1 MMKKVKIVC
10 TLGPACRSRETLS
23 EMVKAG
29 MNVARLNFSHG
40 SYESHGENLENIRF
54 VEQQARVPIAT
65 ILDTKGPEIRTGKLF
80 NGLPVTLVPG
90 QVFRFVA
97 RDGMGTEN
105 QVSISHPQVCRELN
119 RGQDVFID
127 DGSLHLK
134 VLETGETELLM
145 EVLVGGE
152 LGEQKGVS
160 FPGAKLKIPTLTE
173 KDREDIRWGLDHGL
187 DYIAV
192 SFVRCRDDIM
202 EVRRVMEEMGGSMKI
217 IAKIE
222 TSEAVASLE
231 EIVEVVDGLM
241 VARGDLGVELP
252 AEEVPLIQKRM
263 IDLGRSQGK
272 PVIVATQMLDSMIRN
287 PRPTRAEVNDVA
299 NAVLDGADAVMLSG
313 ETAKGAYPVQAVE
326 TMARI
331 IARTEKEIRVWQ
343 RPSSLPPVASQT
355 VPDAVS
361 HAAVT
366 IAEQMQAKVILS
378 LTQSGSTAR
387 MVSKY
392 RPGCPISGVTAERR
406 TWRELAL
413 VWGVVPILTGKTHA
427 EEREMVES
435 GLLATLAEG
444 MASEGDIVVV
454 TSGMPTGIAG
464 TTDMVRVHTVGRI
477 VVKGISL
484 VRKEAY
490 GPVVKALTAAEA
502 KSKMCPK
509 AVLVA
514 RQTDR
519 DFVDVI
525 RKASAIICEEGG
537 LTSHA
542 AILALEMGIPCVVSA
557 TGALDLL
564 EDGMFVTVDGSRGL
578 VYHGKVTVR

>member
-1 MMKKVKIVC
+1 MKKVKIVC
-10 TLGPACRSRETLS
+10 TLGPACDSTETLGAMARS
-23 EMVKAG
+23 G

-40 SYESHGENLENIRF
+40 SYESHGRNLENIRT
-54 VEQQARVPIAT
+54 VERNLRIPLAT
-65 ILDTKGPEIRTGKLF
+65 MLDTKGPEIRTG
-80 NGLPVTLVPG
+80 GLKGGHPVHLVQG
-90 QVFRFVA
+90 GIFSFVPEEVEGDSA
-97 RDGMGTEN
+97 KVT
-105 QVSISHPQVCRELN
+105 ISYPQICSELKT
-119 RGQDVFID
+119 GQDVFID
-127 DGSLHLK
+127 DGTLQLR
-134 VLETGETELLM
+134 VLEARGDSLLM
-145 EVLVGGE
+145 NVLVGGE
-152 LGEQKGVS
+152 LGEHKGVS
-160 FPGAKLKIPTLTE
+160 VPGANLKIPTLTE
-173 KDREDIRWGLDHGL
+173 KDRSDIRWGLDNGL

-192 SFVRCRDDIM
+192 SFVRSRDDIM
-202 EVRRVMEEMGGSMKI
+202 EVRRVMEELGGSMKI

-222 TSEAVASLE
+222 TSEAAESLQ

-252 AEEVPLIQKRM
+252 AEEVPIIQKRM
-263 IDLGRSQGK
+263 VDLGRSQGK

-313 ETAKGAYPVQAVE
+313 ETAKGIYPVQAVE

-331 IARTEKEIRVWQ
+331 ISRTEKEIRVWQ

-366 IAEQMQAKVILS
+366 IADQMQAKVILS
-378 LTQSGSTAR
+378 LTKSGSTAR

-392 RPGCPISGVTAERR
+392 RPSCPITGVTADPK

-413 VWGVVPILTGKTHA
+413 IWGVFPILTGKTH
-427 EEREMVES
+427 EDEREMVES

-444 MASEGDIVVV
+444 LASEGDIVVV
-454 TSGMPTGIAG
+454 TSGIPTGIAG
-464 TTDMVRVHTVGRI
+464 TTDMVKVHTVGRI

-484 VRKEAY
+484 VRKEAF
-490 GPVVKALTAAEA
+490 GPVVKGPTSAEA
-502 KSKMCPK
+502 RRKMQK
-509 AVLVA
+509 GAVLVA

-519 DFVDVI
+519 DYVDVI
-525 RKASAIICEEGG
+525 RQASAVICEEGG

-557 TGALDLL
+557 TDALKLL
-564 EDGMFVTVDGSRGL
+564 EDGMLVTVDGSRGL
-578 VYHGKVTVR
+578 VYQGKVRVK

>member
-1 MMKKVKIVC
+1 MKKVKIVC
-10 TLGPACRSRETLS
+10 TLGPACGSREILA

-40 SYESHGENLENIRF
+40 SYESHGKNLENIRA
-54 VEQQARVPIAT
+54 VEKQLGVPLAT
-65 ILDTKGPEIRTGKLF
+65 VLDTKGPEIRTGTLKEGRPVKLVQGAAF
-80 NGLPVTLVPG
+80 S
-90 QVFRFVA
+90 FVSEEIEG
-97 RDGMGTEN
+97 DEK
-105 QVSISHPQVCRELN
+105 QVSISHPGICSELEP
-119 RGQDVFID
+119 GQDVFID
-127 DGSLHLK
+127 DGTLQLK
-134 VLETGETELLM
+134 VLEVQGTSLLM
-145 EVLVGGE
+145 RVLVGGE
-152 LGEQKGVS
+152 LGERKGVS
-160 FPGAKLKIPTLTE
+160 IPGAKLKIPTLTR
-173 KDREDIRWGLDHGL
+173 KDREDIRWGLDNGL

-192 SFVRCRDDIM
+192 SFVRSRDDIM
-202 EVRRVMEEMGGSMKI
+202 EVRRVMEELGGAMKI

-222 TSEAVASLE
+222 TSEAVASLD
-231 EIVEVVDGLM
+231 EIVDVVDGLM

-263 IDLGRSQGK
+263 VDLGRSQGK

-313 ETAKGAYPVQAVE
+313 ETAKGTYPVQAVE

-331 IARTEKEIRVWQ
+331 ITRTEREIRVWQ

-392 RPGCPISGVTAERR
+392 RPGCPIAGVTVEPG

-413 VWGVVPILTGKTHA
+413 VWGVVPLLTGKKH
-427 EEREMVES
+427 EDEQEMVES

-444 MASEGDIVVV
+444 LAAEGDIVVV
-454 TSGMPTGIAG
+454 TSGIPTGIAG
-464 TTDMVRVHTVGRI
+464 TTDMVKVHTVGRI

-484 VRKEAY
+484 VRKEAF
-490 GPVVKALTAAEA
+490 GPVVKGVTAAEA
-502 KSKMCPK
+502 RGKMKPG

-525 RKASAIICEEGG
+525 RQASAIICEEGG

-557 TGALDLL
+557 TDAMKMLD
-564 EDGMFVTVDGSRGL
+564 DGMMVTVDGSRGL
-578 VYHGKVTVR
+578 VYQGKVRIR

>member
-1 MMKKVKIVC
+1 MKKVKIVC
-10 TLGPACRSRETLS
+10 TLGPACGSREILA

-40 SYESHGENLENIRF
+40 SYESHGKNLENIRA
-54 VEQQARVPIAT
+54 VEKQLGVPLAT
-65 ILDTKGPEIRTGKLF
+65 VLDTKGPEIRTGTLKEGRPVKLVQGAAF
-80 NGLPVTLVPG
+80 SFVPEEIEG
-90 QVFRFVA
+90 
-97 RDGMGTEN
+97 DEK
-105 QVSISHPQVCRELN
+105 QVSISHPGICSELEP
-119 RGQDVFID
+119 GQDVFID
-127 DGSLHLK
+127 DGTLQLK
-134 VLETGETELLM
+134 VLEVQGTSLLM
-145 EVLVGGE
+145 RVLVGGE
-152 LGEQKGVS
+152 LGERKGVS
-160 FPGAKLKIPTLTE
+160 IPGAKLKIPTLTR
-173 KDREDIRWGLDHGL
+173 KDREDIRWGLDNGL

-192 SFVRCRDDIM
+192 SFVRSRDDIM
-202 EVRRVMEEMGGSMKI
+202 EVRRVMEELGGAMKI

-222 TSEAVASLE
+222 TSEAVASLD
-231 EIVEVVDGLM
+231 EIVDVVDGLM

-263 IDLGRSQGK
+263 VDLGRSQGK

-313 ETAKGAYPVQAVE
+313 ETAKGTYPVQAVE

-331 IARTEKEIRVWQ
+331 ITRTEREIRVWQ

-392 RPGCPISGVTAERR
+392 RPGCPIAGVTVEPR

-413 VWGVVPILTGKTHA
+413 VWGVVPLLTGKKH
-427 EEREMVES
+427 EDEQEMVES

-444 MASEGDIVVV
+444 LAAEGDIVVV
-454 TSGMPTGIAG
+454 TSGIPTGIAG
-464 TTDMVRVHTVGRI
+464 TTDMVKVHTVGRI

-484 VRKEAY
+484 VRKEAF
-490 GPVVKALTAAEA
+490 GPVVKGVTAAEA
-502 KSKMCPK
+502 RGKMKPG

-525 RKASAIICEEGG
+525 RQASAIICEEGG

-557 TGALDLL
+557 TDAMKMLD
-564 EDGMFVTVDGSRGL
+564 DGMMVTVDGSRGL
-578 VYHGKVTVR
+578 VYQGKVRIR

>member
-1 MMKKVKIVC
+1 MKRVKIVC
-10 TLGPACRSRETLS
+10 TLGPACGSRETLA

-40 SYESHGENLENIRF
+40 SYESHGETLGNIRA
-54 VEQQARVPIAT
+54 VEQRLGVPLAT
-65 ILDTKGPEIRTGKLF
+65 ILDTKGPEIRTGRLL
-80 NGLPVTLVPG
+80 NGQPVTLVPG
-90 QVFRFVA
+90 EKFRFIA
-97 RDGMGTEN
+97 EEGEGDER
-105 QVSISHPQVCRELN
+105 QVTISHPQICSELAP
-119 RGQDVFID
+119 GQDVFID
-127 DGSLHLK
+127 DGTLQLK
-134 VLETGETELLM
+134 VLETGDKELLM

-152 LGEQKGVS
+152 LGEKKGVS

-173 KDREDIRWGLDHGL
+173 KDRMDIRWGLDNGL

-202 EVRRVMEEMGGSMKI
+202 EVRRVMEELGGSMKI

-263 IDLGRSQGK
+263 VDLGRSQGK

-331 IARTEKEIRVWQ
+331 VTRTEKEIRVWQ
-343 RPSSLPPVASQT
+343 RPSSRPFVASQT

-392 RPGCPISGVTAERR
+392 RPDCPISGVTAERR

-413 VWGVVPILTGKTHA
+413 VWGVVPILTGKKH
-427 EEREMVES
+427 EDEREMVES

-454 TSGMPTGIAG
+454 TSGLPTGIAG
-464 TTDMVRVHTVGRI
+464 TTDMVKVHTVGRI

-484 VRKEAY
+484 VRKEAF
-490 GPVVKALTAAEA
+490 GPVVKGATAAEA
-502 KSKMCPK
+502 RDKMRQG

-519 DFVDVI
+519 EFVDVI
-525 RKASAIICEEGG
+525 RQASAIICEEGG

-557 TGALDLL
+557 TDAMKLLD
-564 EDGMFVTVDGSRGL
+564 DGMLVTVDGSRGL
-578 VYHGKVTVR
+578 VYHGKVRVR

>member
-1 MMKKVKIVC
+1 MKRVKIVC
-10 TLGPACRSRETLS
+10 TLGPACESRETLTA
-23 EMVKAG
+23 MVKAG

-40 SYESHGENLENIRF
+40 SYESHGRNLENIRA
-54 VEQQARVPIAT
+54 VEQRLGTPLAT
-65 ILDTKGPEIRTGKLF
+65 ILDTKGPEIRTGKLKDG
-80 NGLPVTLVPG
+80 NPVHLVRGETFCFVPEELEG
-90 QVFRFVA
+90 DESQV
-97 RDGMGTEN
+97 T
-105 QVSISHPQVCRELN
+105 ISYPEICSELHV
-119 RGQDVFID
+119 GQDVFID
-127 DGSLHLK
+127 DGTLQLK
-134 VLETGETELLM
+134 VLEAQGARLFM

-152 LGEQKGVS
+152 LGEHKGVS
-160 FPGAKLKIPTLTE
+160 VPGARLKIPTLTD
-173 KDREDIRWGLDHGL
+173 KDRNDIRWGLDNGL

-202 EVRRVMEEMGGSMKI
+202 EVRRVMEELGGSMKI

-263 IDLGRSQGK
+263 VDLGRSQGK

-299 NAVLDGADAVMLSG
+299 NAVLDGTDAVMLSG
-313 ETAKGAYPVQAVE
+313 ETAKGVYPVQAVE

-343 RPSSLPPVASQT
+343 RPSSLPPIASQT

-378 LTQSGSTAR
+378 LTQTGSTAR

-392 RPGCPISGVTAERR
+392 RPACPIAGVTVERR

-413 VWGVVPILTGKTHA
+413 AWGVVPVLTGKKH
-427 EEREMVES
+427 EDEREMVES

-444 MASEGDIVVV
+444 LASEGDIVVV
-454 TSGMPTGIAG
+454 TSGIPTGIAG
-464 TTDMVRVHTVGRI
+464 TTDMVKVHTVGRI

-484 VRKEAY
+484 VRKEAF
-490 GPVVKALTAAEA
+490 GPVVKGLTAAEA
-502 KSKMCPK
+502 RSKMKPG

-525 RKASAIICEEGG
+525 RMASAIVCEEGG

-557 TGALDLL
+557 TDAMRLL
-564 EDGMFVTVDGSRGL
+564 EDGMLITVDGSRGL
-578 VYHGKVTVR
+578 VYHGKVRVR

>member
-1 MMKKVKIVC
+1 MKKVKIVC
-10 TLGPACRSRETLS
+10 TLGPACRSRETLAG
-23 EMVKAG
+23 MVRAG

-40 SYESHGENLENIRF
+40 SYESHGENVENIRA
-54 VEQQARVPIAT
+54 VEKQLGIPIAT

-80 NGLPVTLVPG
+80 NGLSVNLVRG

-97 RDGMGTEN
+97 HDVMGTEN

-119 RGQDVFID
+119 PGQDVFID

-134 VLETGETELLM
+134 VLQAGDTELLM

-160 FPGAKLKIPTLTE
+160 FPGAKLKIPTLTG

-192 SFVRCRDDIM
+192 SFVRSRDDIM
-202 EVRRVMEEMGGSMKI
+202 EVRRVMEEMGGAMKI

-222 TSEAVASLE
+222 TSEAVSALE

-343 RPSSLPPVASQT
+343 RPSSLPQVASQT

-392 RPGCPISGVTAERR
+392 RPGCPIAGVTADRR

-435 GLLATLAEG
+435 GLMATLAEG

-490 GPVVKALTAAEA
+490 GPVVKGTTAAEA
-502 KSKMCPK
+502 RSKMRPG

-519 DFVDVI
+519 EYVDVI
-525 RKASAIICEEGG
+525 RMASAIICEEGG

-557 TGALDLL
+557 TDALKLL
-564 EDGMFVTVDGSRGL
+564 EDGMLVTVDGSRGL

>member
-1 MMKKVKIVC
+1 MKKVKIVC
-10 TLGPACRSRETLS
+10 TLGPACGSREILA

-40 SYESHGENLENIRF
+40 SYESHGKNLENIRA
-54 VEQQARVPIAT
+54 VEKQLGVPLAT
-65 ILDTKGPEIRTGKLF
+65 VLDTKGPEIRTGTLKEGRPVKLVQGAAF
-80 NGLPVTLVPG
+80 SFVPEEIEG
-90 QVFRFVA
+90 
-97 RDGMGTEN
+97 DEK
-105 QVSISHPQVCRELN
+105 QVSISHPGICSELEP
-119 RGQDVFID
+119 GQDVFID
-127 DGSLHLK
+127 DGTLQLK
-134 VLETGETELLM
+134 VLEVQGTSLLM
-145 EVLVGGE
+145 RVLVGGE
-152 LGEQKGVS
+152 LGERKGVS
-160 FPGAKLKIPTLTE
+160 IPGAKLKIPTLTR
-173 KDREDIRWGLDHGL
+173 KDREDIRWGLDNGL

-192 SFVRCRDDIM
+192 SFVRSRDDIM
-202 EVRRVMEEMGGSMKI
+202 EVRRVMEELGGAMKI

-222 TSEAVASLE
+222 TSEAVASLD
-231 EIVEVVDGLM
+231 EIVDVVDGLM

-263 IDLGRSQGK
+263 VDLGRSQGK

-313 ETAKGAYPVQAVE
+313 ETAKGTYPVQAVE

-331 IARTEKEIRVWQ
+331 ITRTEREIRVWQ

-392 RPGCPISGVTAERR
+392 RPGCPIAGVTVEPG

-413 VWGVVPILTGKTHA
+413 VWGVVPLLTGKKH
-427 EEREMVES
+427 EDEQEMVES

-444 MASEGDIVVV
+444 LAAEGDIVVV
-454 TSGMPTGIAG
+454 TSGIPTGIAG
-464 TTDMVRVHTVGRI
+464 TTDMVKVHTVGRI

-484 VRKEAY
+484 VRKEAF
-490 GPVVKALTAAEA
+490 GPVVKGVTAAEA
-502 KSKMCPK
+502 RGKMKPG

-525 RKASAIICEEGG
+525 RQASAIICEEGG

-557 TGALDLL
+557 TDAMKMLD
-564 EDGMFVTVDGSRGL
+564 DGMMVTVDGSRGL
-578 VYHGKVTVR
+578 VYQGKVRIR

>member
-1 MMKKVKIVC
+1 
-10 TLGPACRSRETLS
+10 
-23 EMVKAG
+23 
-29 MNVARLNFSHG
+29 
-40 SYESHGENLENIRF
+40 
-54 VEQQARVPIAT
+54 
-65 ILDTKGPEIRTGKLF
+65 
-80 NGLPVTLVPG
+80 
-90 QVFRFVA
+90 
-97 RDGMGTEN
+97 
-105 QVSISHPQVCRELN
+105 
-119 RGQDVFID
+119 
-127 DGSLHLK
+127 
-134 VLETGETELLM
+134 
-145 EVLVGGE
+145 
-152 LGEQKGVS
+152 
-160 FPGAKLKIPTLTE
+160 
-173 KDREDIRWGLDHGL
+173 
-187 DYIAV
+187 
-192 SFVRCRDDIM
+192 
-202 EVRRVMEEMGGSMKI
+202 

-222 TSEAVASLE
+222 TSEAVSALE

-343 RPSSLPPVASQT
+343 RPSSLPQVASQT

-392 RPGCPISGVTAERR
+392 RPGCPIAGVTADRR

-427 EEREMVES
+427 DEREMVES
-435 GLLATLAEG
+435 GLMATLAEG

-490 GPVVKALTAAEA
+490 GPVVKGTTAAEA
-502 KSKMCPK
+502 RSKMRPG

-519 DFVDVI
+519 EYVDVI
-525 RKASAIICEEGG
+525 RMASAIICEEGG

-557 TGALDLL
+557 TDALKLL
-564 EDGMFVTVDGSRGL
+564 EDGMLVTVDGSRGL

>member
-1 MMKKVKIVC
+1 MKKVKIVC
-10 TLGPACRSRETLS
+10 TLGPACDSQETLGA
-23 EMVKAG
+23 MARAG

-40 SYESHGENLENIRF
+40 SYESHGRNLENIRT
-54 VEQQARVPIAT
+54 VERSLRIPLAT
-65 ILDTKGPEIRTGKLF
+65 MLDTKGPEIRTGRLK
-80 NGLPVTLVPG
+80 GGHPVHLAQGGVFSFVPEEVEG
-90 QVFRFVA
+90 DSTQV
-97 RDGMGTEN
+97 T
-105 QVSISHPQVCRELN
+105 ISYPEICSELKT
-119 RGQDVFID
+119 GQDVFID
-127 DGSLHLK
+127 DGTLQLR
-134 VLETGETELLM
+134 VLEARGDRLVM
-145 EVLVGGE
+145 DILVGGE
-152 LGEQKGVS
+152 LGEHKGVS
-160 FPGAKLKIPTLTE
+160 VPGANLKIPTLTE
-173 KDREDIRWGLDHGL
+173 KDRSDIRWGLDNGL

-192 SFVRCRDDIM
+192 SFVRSRDDIM
-202 EVRRVMEEMGGSMKI
+202 EVRRVMEELGGSMKI

-222 TSEAVASLE
+222 TSEAAASLQ
-231 EIVEVVDGLM
+231 EIMEVVDGLM

-263 IDLGRSQGK
+263 VDLGRSQGK

-313 ETAKGAYPVQAVE
+313 ETAKGIYPVQAVE

-331 IARTEKEIRVWQ
+331 ISRTEKEIRVWQ

-366 IAEQMQAKVILS
+366 ISDQMQAKVILS

-392 RPGCPISGVTAERR
+392 RPSCSITGVTADPK

-413 VWGVVPILTGKTHA
+413 IWGVFPILTGKTH
-427 EEREMVES
+427 EDEREMVES

-444 MASEGDIVVV
+444 LASEGDIVVV
-454 TSGMPTGIAG
+454 TSGIPTGIAG
-464 TTDMVRVHTVGRI
+464 TTDMVKVHTVGRI

-484 VRKEAY
+484 VRKEAF
-490 GPVVKALTAAEA
+490 GPVVKGSTPEEAAR
-502 KSKMCPK
+502 KMQK
-509 AVLVA
+509 GAVLVA

-519 DFVDVI
+519 DYVDVI
-525 RKASAIICEEGG
+525 RQASAIICEEGG

-557 TGALDLL
+557 KDALRLL
-564 EDGMFVTVDGSRGL
+564 EDGMLVTVDGSRGL
-578 VYHGKVTVR
+578 VYQGKVRVK

>member
-1 MMKKVKIVC
+1 MKKVKIVC
-10 TLGPACRSRETLS
+10 TLGPACESRETLTA
-23 EMVKAG
+23 MVKAG

-40 SYESHGENLENIRF
+40 SYESHGKNLENIRA
-54 VEQQARVPIAT
+54 VEQRLGTPLAT
-65 ILDTKGPEIRTGKLF
+65 ILDTKGPEIRTGKLKD
-80 NGLPVTLVPG
+80 GCPVCLVQG
-90 QVFRFVA
+90 ETYSFVPEDLAGDA
-97 RDGMGTEN
+97 R
-105 QVSISHPQVCRELN
+105 QVSISHPEICSELEA
-119 RGQDVFID
+119 GQDVFID
-127 DGSLHLK
+127 DGTLQLR
-134 VLETGETELLM
+134 VLEAQGTRLVM

-152 LGEQKGVS
+152 LGEHKGVS
-160 FPGAKLKIPTLTE
+160 VPGAKLKIPTLTE
-173 KDREDIRWGLDHGL
+173 KDRNDIRWGLDNGL

-202 EVRRVMEEMGGSMKI
+202 EVRRVMEELGGSMKI

-263 IDLGRSQGK
+263 VDLGRSQGK

-299 NAVLDGADAVMLSG
+299 NAVLDGTDAVMLSG
-313 ETAKGAYPVQAVE
+313 ETAKGIYPVQAVE

-331 IARTEKEIRVWQ
+331 IVRTEREIRVWQ
-343 RPSSLPPVASQT
+343 RPSSLPPIASQT

-378 LTQSGSTAR
+378 LTQTGSTAR

-392 RPGCPISGVTAERR
+392 RPACPISGVTVDKR

-413 VWGVVPILTGKTHA
+413 VWGVVPILTGKTHDD
-427 EEREMVES
+427 EREMVES

-454 TSGMPTGIAG
+454 TSGIPTGMAG
-464 TTDMVRVHTVGRI
+464 TTDMVKVHTVGRI

-484 VRKEAY
+484 VRKEAF
-490 GPVVKALTAAEA
+490 GPVVKAMTAAEA
-502 KSKMCPK
+502 RSKMK
-509 AVLVA
+509 QGAVLVA

-525 RKASAIICEEGG
+525 RQASAIICEEGG

-557 TGALDLL
+557 TDAMKFLD
-564 EDGMFVTVDGSRGL
+564 DGMLVTVDGSRGL
-578 VYHGKVTVR
+578 VYHGKVRVK

>member
-1 MMKKVKIVC
+1 MKKVKVVC
-10 TLGPACRSRETLS
+10 TLGPACESRETLTA
-23 EMVKAG
+23 MVKAG

-40 SYESHGENLENIRF
+40 SYESHGRNLENIRA
-54 VEQQARVPIAT
+54 VEQRLGTPLAT
-65 ILDTKGPEIRTGKLF
+65 ILDTKGPEIRTGKLKDG
-80 NGLPVTLVPG
+80 NPVHLVQGEVFCFVPEELEG
-90 QVFRFVA
+90 DESQV
-97 RDGMGTEN
+97 T
-105 QVSISHPQVCRELN
+105 ISHPEICSELHV
-119 RGQDVFID
+119 GQDVFID
-127 DGSLHLK
+127 DGTLQLK
-134 VLETGETELLM
+134 VLEAQGARLLM

-152 LGEQKGVS
+152 LGEHKGVS
-160 FPGAKLKIPTLTE
+160 VPGARLKIPTLTD
-173 KDREDIRWGLDHGL
+173 KDRNDIRWGLDNGL

-202 EVRRVMEEMGGSMKI
+202 EVRRVMEELGGSMKI

-263 IDLGRSQGK
+263 VDLGRSQGK

-299 NAVLDGADAVMLSG
+299 NAVLDGTDAVMLSG
-313 ETAKGAYPVQAVE
+313 ETAKGVYPVKAVE

-343 RPSSLPPVASQT
+343 RHSSLPPIASQT

-378 LTQSGSTAR
+378 LTQTGSTAR

-392 RPGCPISGVTAERR
+392 RPACPIAGVTVERR

-413 VWGVVPILTGKTHA
+413 VWGVVPVLTGKTH
-427 EEREMVES
+427 EDEREMVES

-444 MASEGDIVVV
+444 LASEGDIVVV
-454 TSGMPTGIAG
+454 TSGIPTGIAG
-464 TTDMVRVHTVGRI
+464 TTDMVKVHTVGRI

-484 VRKEAY
+484 VRKEAF
-490 GPVVKALTAAEA
+490 GPVVKGLTAAEA
-502 KSKMCPK
+502 RSKMKPG

-525 RKASAIICEEGG
+525 RMASAIICEEGG

-557 TGALDLL
+557 ADAMRLL
-564 EDGMFVTVDGSRGL
+564 EDGMLITVDGSRGL
-578 VYHGKVTVR
+578 VYHGKVRVR

>member
-1 MMKKVKIVC
+1 MKKVKIVC
-10 TLGPACRSRETLS
+10 TLGPACESRETLIA
-23 EMVKAG
+23 MVKAG

-40 SYESHGENLENIRF
+40 SYESHGRTLESIRA
-54 VEQQARVPIAT
+54 VEQRLGTPLAT
-65 ILDTKGPEIRTGKLF
+65 ILDTKGPEIRTGKLKD
-80 NGLPVTLVPG
+80 GHPVFLVQGETFCFVPEEIEGDEG
-90 QVFRFVA
+90 QV
-97 RDGMGTEN
+97 T
-105 QVSISHPQVCRELN
+105 ISHAEICSELHA
-119 RGQDVFID
+119 GQDVFID
-127 DGSLHLK
+127 DGTLQLK
-134 VLETGETELLM
+134 VLEAQGTRLLM

-152 LGEQKGVS
+152 LGEHKGVS
-160 FPGAKLKIPTLTE
+160 VPGARLKIPTLTD
-173 KDREDIRWGLDHGL
+173 KDRNDIRWGLDNGL

-202 EVRRVMEEMGGSMKI
+202 EVRRVMEELGGSMKI

-263 IDLGRSQGK
+263 VDLGRSQGK

-299 NAVLDGADAVMLSG
+299 NAVLDGTDAVMLSG
-313 ETAKGAYPVQAVE
+313 ETAKGVYPVQAVE

-331 IARTEKEIRVWQ
+331 IVRTEKEIRVWQ
-343 RPSSLPPVASQT
+343 RPSSLPPIASQT

-378 LTQSGSTAR
+378 LTQTGSTAR

-392 RPGCPISGVTAERR
+392 RPACPISGVTVDRR

-413 VWGVVPILTGKTHA
+413 VWGVVPILTGKTH
-427 EEREMVES
+427 EDEREMVES

-454 TSGMPTGIAG
+454 TSGIPTGIAG
-464 TTDMVRVHTVGRI
+464 TTDMVKVHTVGRI

-484 VRKEAY
+484 VRKEAF
-490 GPVVKALTAAEA
+490 GPVVKGLTAAEA
-502 KSKMCPK
+502 RIKMKPG

-525 RKASAIICEEGG
+525 RMASAIVCEEGG

-557 TGALDLL
+557 TDAMSLL
-564 EDGMFVTVDGSRGL
+564 EDGMLITVDGSRGL
-578 VYHGKVTVR
+578 VYHGKVRVR

>member
-1 MMKKVKIVC
+1 MRKVKIVC
-10 TLGPACRSRETLS
+10 TLGPACESVETLGA
-23 EMVKAG
+23 MVRAG

-40 SYESHGENLENIRF
+40 SYESHGRNLENIRT
-54 VEQQARVPIAT
+54 VERNLRIPLAT
-65 ILDTKGPEIRTGKLF
+65 MLDTKGPEIRTGSLKD
-80 NGLPVTLVPG
+80 GHPVHLVQG
-90 QVFRFVA
+90 
-97 RDGMGTEN
+97 GTFSFIPEEIEGDATK
-105 QVSISHPQVCRELN
+105 VTISYPEICSELKT
-119 RGQDVFID
+119 GQDVFID
-127 DGSLHLK
+127 DGTLQLR
-134 VLETGETELLM
+134 VLEARGNSLLM
-145 EVLVGGE
+145 DVLVGGE
-152 LGEQKGVS
+152 LGEHKGVS
-160 FPGAKLKIPTLTE
+160 VPGANLKIPTLTD
-173 KDREDIRWGLDHGL
+173 KDRRDIRWGLDNGV

-192 SFVRCRDDIM
+192 SFVRSRDDIM
-202 EVRRVMEEMGGSMKI
+202 EVRRVMEELGGSMKI

-222 TSEAVASLE
+222 TSEAAASLQ

-263 IDLGRSQGK
+263 VDLGRSQGK

-313 ETAKGAYPVQAVE
+313 ETAKGVYPVQAVE

-331 IARTEKEIRVWQ
+331 IFRTEKEIRVWQ

-366 IAEQMQAKVILS
+366 IADQMQAKVILS
-378 LTQSGSTAR
+378 LTKSGSTAR

-392 RPGCPISGVTAERR
+392 RPSCPITGVTADPK

-413 VWGVVPILTGKTHA
+413 IWGVFPILTGKTH
-427 EEREMVES
+427 EDEREMVES
-435 GLLATLAEG
+435 GLMATLAEG
-444 MASEGDIVVV
+444 LVSEGDIVVV
-454 TSGMPTGIAG
+454 TSGIPTGIAG
-464 TTDMVRVHTVGRI
+464 TTDMVKVHTVGRI

-484 VRKEAY
+484 VRKEAF
-490 GPVVKALTAAEA
+490 GPVVKGATPAEA
-502 KSKMCPK
+502 ARKMQK
-509 AVLVA
+509 GAVLVA

-519 DFVDVI
+519 DYVDAI
-525 RKASAIICEEGG
+525 RQASAIICEEGG

-557 TGALDLL
+557 KDALSLL
-564 EDGMFVTVDGSRGL
+564 EDGMLVTVDGSRGL
-578 VYHGKVTVR
+578 VYQGKVRVK

>member
-1 MMKKVKIVC
+1 
-10 TLGPACRSRETLS
+10 
-23 EMVKAG
+23 MVKAG

-40 SYESHGENLENIRF
+40 SYESHGETLGNIRA
-54 VEQQARVPIAT
+54 VEQRLGVPLAT
-65 ILDTKGPEIRTGKLF
+65 ILDTKGPEIRTGRLL
-80 NGLPVTLVPG
+80 NGQPVTLVPG
-90 QVFRFVA
+90 EKFRFIA
-97 RDGMGTEN
+97 EEGEGDER
-105 QVSISHPQVCRELN
+105 QVTISHPQICSELAP
-119 RGQDVFID
+119 GQDVFID
-127 DGSLHLK
+127 DGTLQLK
-134 VLETGETELLM
+134 VLETGDKELLM

-152 LGEQKGVS
+152 LGEKKGVS

-173 KDREDIRWGLDHGL
+173 KDRMDIRWGLDNGL

-202 EVRRVMEEMGGSMKI
+202 EVRRVMEELGGSMKI

-263 IDLGRSQGK
+263 VDLGRSQGK

-331 IARTEKEIRVWQ
+331 VTRTEKEIRVWQ
-343 RPSSLPPVASQT
+343 RPSSRPFVASQT

-392 RPGCPISGVTAERR
+392 RPDCPISGVTAERR

-413 VWGVVPILTGKTHA
+413 VWGVVPILTGKKH
-427 EEREMVES
+427 EDEREMVES

-454 TSGMPTGIAG
+454 TSGLPTGIAG
-464 TTDMVRVHTVGRI
+464 TTDMVKVHTVGRI

-484 VRKEAY
+484 VRKEAF
-490 GPVVKALTAAEA
+490 GPVVKGATAAEA
-502 KSKMCPK
+502 RDKMRQG

-519 DFVDVI
+519 EFVDVI
-525 RKASAIICEEGG
+525 RQASAIICEEGG

-557 TGALDLL
+557 TDAMKLLD
-564 EDGMFVTVDGSRGL
+564 DGMLVTVDGSRGL
-578 VYHGKVTVR
+578 VYHGKVRVR

>member
-1 MMKKVKIVC
+1 MKKVKIVC
-10 TLGPACRSRETLS
+10 TLGPACRSRETLA
-23 EMVKAG
+23 EMVRAG

-40 SYESHGENLENIRF
+40 SYESHGENLENIRT
-54 VEQQARVPIAT
+54 VEQQLRTPIAT
-65 ILDTKGPEIRTGKLF
+65 ILDTKGPEIRTGKLV
-80 NGLPVTLVPG
+80 NGLPVTLARG
-90 QVFRFVA
+90 KVFRFVA
-97 RDGMGTEN
+97 QEEMGTEN

-134 VLETGETELLM
+134 VLEAGENELVM

-160 FPGAKLKIPTLTE
+160 FPGAKLKIPTLTD
-173 KDREDIRWGLDHGL
+173 KDREDIRWGLEHAL

-192 SFVRCRDDIM
+192 SFVRSRDDIM
-202 EVRRVMEEMGGSMKI
+202 EVRGVMEEMGGSMKI

-222 TSEAVASLE
+222 TSEAVAALE

-343 RPSSLPPVASQT
+343 RPSSLPPVASQS

-392 RPGCPISGVTAERR
+392 RPGCPISGVTAERG

-413 VWGVVPILTGKTHA
+413 VWGVIPILTGKTHA
-427 EEREMVES
+427 DEREMVES

-444 MASEGDIVVV
+444 IASEGDIVVV
-454 TSGMPTGIAG
+454 TSGLPTGIAG

-490 GPVVKALTAAEA
+490 GPVVKGTTAAEA
-502 KSKMCPK
+502 RSKMRPG

-519 DFVDVI
+519 DYVDAI

-557 TGALDLL
+557 TDALKLL

>member
-1 MMKKVKIVC
+1 MKKVKIVC
-10 TLGPACRSRETLS
+10 TLGPACESRDTLTA
-23 EMVKAG
+23 MVKAG

-40 SYESHGENLENIRF
+40 SYESHGRNLENIRA
-54 VEQQARVPIAT
+54 VEQRLGTPLAT
-65 ILDTKGPEIRTGKLF
+65 ILDTKGPEIRTGKLKDG
-80 NGLPVTLVPG
+80 NPVHLVQG
-90 QVFRFVA
+90 EIFCFVPEEMEGDA
-97 RDGMGTEN
+97 N
-105 QVSISHPQVCRELN
+105 QVTISHSQICTELTP
-119 RGQDVFID
+119 GQDVFID
-127 DGSLHLK
+127 DGTLQLK
-134 VLETGETELLM
+134 VLEAQGTRLLM

-160 FPGAKLKIPTLTE
+160 IPGAKLKIPTLTD
-173 KDREDIRWGLDHGL
+173 KDRKDIRWGLDNGL

-202 EVRRVMEEMGGSMKI
+202 EVRRVMEELGGSMKI

-222 TSEAVASLE
+222 TNEAVASLE
-231 EIVEVVDGLM
+231 EIFEVVDGLM

-263 IDLGRSQGK
+263 VDMGRSQGK

-313 ETAKGAYPVQAVE
+313 ETAKGTYPVQAVE

-331 IARTEKEIRVWQ
+331 IVRTEKEIRVWQ
-343 RPSSLPPVASQT
+343 RSSSVPPVASQT

-378 LTQSGSTAR
+378 LTQTGSTAR

-392 RPGCPISGVTAERR
+392 RPTCPISGVTVDNR

-413 VWGVVPILTGKTHA
+413 VWGVVPILTGKRH
-427 EEREMVES
+427 EDEREMVES

-444 MASEGDIVVV
+444 LASEGDIVVV
-454 TSGMPTGIAG
+454 TSGIPTGTAG
-464 TTDMVRVHTVGRI
+464 TTDMVKVHTVGRI

-484 VRKEAY
+484 VRKEAF
-490 GPVVKALTAAEA
+490 GPVVKGATAVEA
-502 KSKMCPK
+502 RGKMRPG

-525 RKASAIICEEGG
+525 RQASAIICEEGG

-557 TGALDLL
+557 TDAMSLL
-564 EDGMFVTVDGSRGL
+564 EDGMLVTVDGSRGL
-578 VYHGKVTVR
+578 VYHGKVRVR

>member
-1 MMKKVKIVC
+1 MKKVKIVR
-10 TLGPACRSRETLS
+10 TLGPACGSREILA

-40 SYESHGENLENIRF
+40 SYESHGKNLENIRA
-54 VEQQARVPIAT
+54 VEKQLGVPLAT
-65 ILDTKGPEIRTGKLF
+65 VLDTKGPEIRTGTLKEGRPVKLVQGAAF
-80 NGLPVTLVPG
+80 SFVPEEIEG
-90 QVFRFVA
+90 
-97 RDGMGTEN
+97 DEK
-105 QVSISHPQVCRELN
+105 QVSISHPGICSELEP
-119 RGQDVFID
+119 GQDVFID
-127 DGSLHLK
+127 DGTLQLK
-134 VLETGETELLM
+134 VLEVQGTSLLM
-145 EVLVGGE
+145 RVLVGGE
-152 LGEQKGVS
+152 LGERKGVS
-160 FPGAKLKIPTLTE
+160 IPGAKLKIPTLTR
-173 KDREDIRWGLDHGL
+173 KDREDIRWGLDNGL

-192 SFVRCRDDIM
+192 SFVRSRDDIM
-202 EVRRVMEEMGGSMKI
+202 EVRRVMEELGGAMKI

-222 TSEAVASLE
+222 TSEAVASLD
-231 EIVEVVDGLM
+231 EIVDVVDGLM

-263 IDLGRSQGK
+263 VDLGRSQGK

-313 ETAKGAYPVQAVE
+313 ETAKGTYPVQAVE

-331 IARTEKEIRVWQ
+331 ITRTEREIRVWQ

-392 RPGCPISGVTAERR
+392 RPGCPIAGVTVEPG

-413 VWGVVPILTGKTHA
+413 VWGVVPLLTGKKH
-427 EEREMVES
+427 EDEQEMVES

-444 MASEGDIVVV
+444 LAAEGDIVVV
-454 TSGMPTGIAG
+454 TSGIPTGIAG
-464 TTDMVRVHTVGRI
+464 TTDMVKVHTVGRI

-484 VRKEAY
+484 VRKEAF
-490 GPVVKALTAAEA
+490 GPVVKGVTAAEA
-502 KSKMCPK
+502 RGKMKPG

-525 RKASAIICEEGG
+525 RQASAIICEEGG

-557 TGALDLL
+557 TDAMKMLD
-564 EDGMFVTVDGSRGL
+564 DGMMVTVDGSRGL
-578 VYHGKVTVR
+578 VYQGKVRIR